1 MTVEE
6 TVKEWTTLFESTER
20 KEIQEIASFLQQLA
34 NKLRKGDSQI
44 ALSHG
49 DKSVTVDLPDRM
61 LFDVVVEEKPRKLGA
76 ERRLTLTIT
85 WDEEQTAA
93 ETTILT

>member
-44 ALSHG
+44 ALSRG
-49 DKSVTVDLPDRM
+49 ENNVTVELPDRM

-85 WDEEQTAA
+85 WDEERTAE
-93 ETTILT
+93 ETTTLT